1 MSWVTLVRIKK
12 MKDLRNN
19 NFDLIRFL
27 AAFQVLILHAKKHL
41 EIENELINLLSVNF
55 LKFFPGVPIFFVIS
69 GFLIYSSYERS
80 KDNIIQYI
88 VNRCLRIFP
97 ALWICFLLTLIL
109 LHIDFEGSLLTE
121 SPRDIF
127 IWSFGQISFLQFYTP
142 DILRFWGVGTPNGSL
157 WTIPVEIQ
165 FYIIIPIIYYVFSK
179 FKKLWIPFVIVFL
192 FSVAVNMLVYS
203 YKLEGESMIEKLGS
217 VFIIPYLYY
226 FLIGVFFKKYWSKV
240 SVLFRDKFWGW
251 LFSYFLFIVFFHYYM
266 KFDTT
271 SYWISS
277 PVNVFADIILAGLTL
292 SFSFSFVGIGDKILR
307 GNDISYGLYIYHM
320 LVVNF
325 LVQRNFV
332 GREIYLLVV
341 IVVTILLAILSWI
354 FIEKKALKSKHAI
367 TKAIMSMLPK
377 RQHGI

>member
-1 MSWVTLVRIKK
+1 
-12 MKDLRNN
+12 
-19 NFDLIRFL
+19 
-27 AAFQVLILHAKKHL
+27 
-41 EIENELINLLSVNF
+41 
-55 LKFFPGVPIFFVIS
+55 
-69 GFLIYSSYERS
+69 
-80 KDNIIQYI
+80 
-88 VNRCLRIFP
+88 
-97 ALWICFLLTLIL
+97 
-109 LHIDFEGSLLTE
+109 
-121 SPRDIF
+121 
-127 IWSFGQISFLQFYTP
+127 
-142 DILRFWGVGTPNGSL
+142 
-157 WTIPVEIQ
+157 
-165 FYIIIPIIYYVFSK
+165 
-179 FKKLWIPFVIVFL
+179 
-192 FSVAVNMLVYS
+192 
-203 YKLEGESMIEKLGS
+203 
-217 VFIIPYLYY
+217 
-226 FLIGVFFKKYWSKV
+226 
-240 SVLFRDKFWGW
+240 
-251 LFSYFLFIVFFHYYM
+251 M